1 MPIRR
6 ETSLAKLQLA
16 CSSTDFKEREN
27 GKKRMQSTLC
37 AKNTYLFKR
46 VCCAFIKY
54 VAVRKYLFIKR
65 FEKRFALR
73 KHASMS
79 CNCDIDKNAWS
90 REKNIREICHII
102 RLSEVDRPTPGKQ
115 RSILISNFI
124 NDDKDII
131 RLSAR
136 IICGRS
142 RSCVTST
149 IINHRIR
156 VLSSTLIESEEG

>member
-46 VCCAFIKY
+46 VCCALIKY
-54 VAVRKYLFIKR
+54 VAVRKYFFIKR
-65 FEKRFALR
+65 FEKRFVLR
-73 KHASMS
+73 KHALMS
-79 CNCDIDKNAWS
+79 GNYDIGNNAWS
-90 REKNIREICHII
+90 REKNIREICRII
-102 RLSEVDRPTPGKQ
+102 RLAEVDRPTPGKY
-115 RSILISNFI
+115 RSVLISNFI

-136 IICGRS
+136 IIYGRS
-142 RSCVTST
+142 RSCVTPT

-156 VLSSTLIESEEG
+156 VPSLTLIESEEG